1 MVSIKY
7 ELLILLGG
15 LTTIIKPEFLAAS
28 SITSSKTWCERN
40 QSDRMPRPQHV
51 QFPRSQCYSK
61 GRRWIDIDFSGSYFF
76 LNIILNWMILTILT
90 NMKRKHVH
98 VCNIIDRNTI
108 SSKLMSKFKWKRN
121 FLFMLSEIFNYM
133 LAPNWDTLITQEI
146 LTKW

>member
-28 SITSSKTWCERN
+28 SITSSKTCCERN

-61 GRRWIDIDFSGSYFF
+61 GRRWIDIDFLGSYFF
-76 LNIILNWMILTILT
+76 LNITLKWMILTILT

-108 SSKLMSKFKWKRN
+108 SVWCQNLNEK
-121 FLFMLSEIFNYM
+121 EIFCSCFQKY
-133 LAPNWDTLITQEI
+133 LIICLPQTGTL
-146 LTKW
+146 